1 MARRKETETE
11 VEEIKKEDLSSG
23 PDQSVLLLK
32 ANRPL
37 TVQEHEEL
45 SQKLRYEEENT
56 GLKIVLVPFSLD
68 IVDGG
73 AK

>member
-1 MARRKETETE
+1 MAKRKVAGTEAT
-11 VEEIKKEDLSSG
+11 EIKGMDISSS
-23 PDQSVLLLK
+23 PDQSVLLFK

-45 SQKLRYEEENT
+45 SQKLRHEEENT

-68 IVDGG
+68 VVDGED
-73 AK
+73 K

>member
-23 PDQSVLLLK
+23 PDQSVLFLK

-45 SQKLRYEEENT
+45 SRKLRYEEENT
-56 GLKIVLVPFSLD
+56 EIKIVLVPFSLD
-68 IVDGG
+68 IVDGE